1 MVGITMRK
9 ILYWGFFLL
18 LFTLL
23 SGCSSSKKDLEIESL
38 KKEVEKLTSESIDKD
53 RAMQNL
59 NLKLSKIKQ
68 HNEELNSSL
77 EKANRSFSE
86 EYKRDF
92 KKEIIKKYMEYT
104 AIPFIFL
111 MGFIIYLLFA
121 QRQNKKDIVD
131 FKNSILEKEK
141 ENEKLGKLN
150 SMKEKEIL
158 NLNNTVKVIEGKRKE
173 GIKNQIVTK
182 LEEYE
187 TKRIHQLARI
197 KGD

>member
-1 MVGITMRK
+1 MMRK

-104 AIPFIFL
+104 AIPFILL

-187 TKRIHQLARI
+187 TKRIQQLARI

>member
-1 MVGITMRK
+1 MRK
-9 ILYWGFFLL
+9 ILNGGVFFLL
-18 LFTLL
+18 FAIL

-38 KKEVEKLTSESIDKD
+38 KKEVEKLTSEFTDKD

-59 NLKLSKIKQ
+59 NLKISKIKK

-104 AIPFIFL
+104 AIPFIL
-111 MGFIIYLLFA
+111 LIGFIIYLLFA

-141 ENEKLGKLN
+141 ENEKISKLN

-158 NLNNTVKVIEGKRKE
+158 NLNNTVKIIEGKRKE

-187 TKRIHQLARI
+187 TKRIQQLARI